1 MFSTCLFCNG
11 ALGANDSIESF
22 PVGRRLAFDAKK
34 GRLWVVCARCARWN
48 LSPLDE
54 RWSAIDQ
61 CERAYRSTTLRVS
74 TDNIGLARLGD
85 GLELVRIGAP
95 LRPEFAAW
103 RYGTRFNRRRR
114 RVQLATAGGLAA
126 TAAVGFAIAPT
137 VAPFVLTG
145 TISIIAFPGLTT
157 LMGAVPM
164 IGLVGIRDYLRDD
177 RVIARLAPPASQR
190 SGRAPGF
197 AFAREQPVIVR
208 ARQMS
213 GSSLE
218 VGRDGSATLHVVHDG
233 GIARYDGT
241 AALQTMSVLV
251 ASSNR
256 LGASDAQVRTAVSRI
271 ERRGGDAAGYLASV
285 SHLGAAR
292 GRVFSMLN
300 SYRQLGALRLD
311 PAERLALEMAMHEET
326 ERRALEGELA
336 LLATAWKDAEEIA
349 AIADEL

>member
-11 ALGANDSIESF
+11 PLGANESIESF
-22 PVGRRLAFDAKK
+22 PVGRRLAFDAKR
-34 GRLWVVCARCARWN
+34 GRLWVVCPRCARWN

-54 RWSAIDQ
+54 RWNAIDQ

-74 TDNIGLARLGD
+74 TDNIGLSRLGD

-114 RVQLATAGGLAA
+114 RVQFATVGGA
-126 TAAVGFAIAPT
+126 AAVATLGVAIAPT
-137 VAPFVLTG
+137 IAPYVLTG

-157 LMGAVPM
+157 VMGAVPM

-177 RVIARLAPPASQR
+177 RIIARLAPPAQH
-190 SGRAPGF
+190 SGRERAPGF
-197 AFAREQPVIVR
+197 AFAREQPLIVR

-218 VGRDGSATLHVVHDG
+218 LGRDGSARLHVVHDG
-233 GIARYDGT
+233 GIARYEGT

-256 LGASDAQVRTAVSRI
+256 LGASDDQVRTAVSRI
-271 ERRGGDAAGYLASV
+271 ERRGDAAGYLTSV
-285 SHLGAAR
+285 SQLGAAR

-300 SYRQLGALRLD
+300 TYRHLGALRLD

-349 AIADEL
+349 AIADAL